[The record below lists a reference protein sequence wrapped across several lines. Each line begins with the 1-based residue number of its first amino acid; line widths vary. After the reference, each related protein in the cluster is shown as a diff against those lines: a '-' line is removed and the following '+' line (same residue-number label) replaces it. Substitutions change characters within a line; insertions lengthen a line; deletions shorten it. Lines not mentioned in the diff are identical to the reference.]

1 MVALSLNNLAQ
12 ALQEAGIRQAF
23 TPDVSRMTVELWR
36 QIATGNPI
44 SPKQVDQIADN
55 LGISREVAHSIIQK
69 MCERD
74 AEGNIV
80 GVAGLSQKKH
90 PHRFRV
96 NGIRLSTWCALDA
109 LFLPVALKQSV
120 QVESLCPQ
128 TKQKIQLTITP
139 DGVQQYDPASAAISI
154 VVPSPT
160 QGGLESVEEIWM
172 TFCNH
177 IHFFSSQDAA
187 REWFTRRGQEIT
199 VLSIEKG
206 FEVGRLAL
214 EEVLQYA

>member
-1 MVALSLNNLAQ
+1 MVALTLNNLAQ
-12 ALQEAGIRQAF
+12 ALQEAGIKQAF
-23 TPDVSRMTVELWR
+23 KPDVSRLTVELWR
-36 QIATGNPI
+36 LIATGNPV
-44 SPKQVDQIADN
+44 SPEQVDQITGN
-55 LGISREVAHSIIQK
+55 LGISRAVAHSVIQK

-74 AEGNIV
+74 AEGNIL
-80 GVAGLSQKKH
+80 GIAGLSQKKH

-109 LFLPVALKQSV
+109 LFLPIALKQRA

-128 TKQKIQLTITP
+128 TKRKIQLTITP

-160 QGGLESVEEIWM
+160 QKGLESVEEIWM

-187 REWFTRRGQEIT
+187 REWFTRKGQEIT
-199 VLSIEKG
+199 ILSIEEG
-206 FEVGRLAL
+206 FELGRLAL
-214 EEVLQYA
+214 EEVLKHT